1 MQRKI
6 LGFLLAVLMLVSF
19 VSPIFAEGNI
29 IILDP
34 VKNEET
40 KEKEVIT
47 PTEKKEE
54 KKDDGV
60 IVLPSR
66 DNENNILEER
76 KNEKQ
81 EESNKEVKKPEKKA
95 EEKKKEKKDEK
106 KEEKKE
112 DIKELQERFL
122 SEDLEEPEE
131 LTEEEYEALKATVE
145 DREEKGGFSF
155 FRRVMTFNALKSAPK
170 KEVQDPVIKVSLDYL
185 ENEVEVSKTHQSLN
199 WNNSSSSVKM
209 RVNYSLD
216 GEDVFKPGEVEI
228 TVPRY
233 MYKDRDGKLIGNVT
247 YGVPRFPNQRQPFA
261 YIVKE
266 DTVTFI
272 NTQTLNKNTKAFI
285 EMTVHGVN
293 TFDVKDV
300 VTGEKFGPMTADMT
314 LTHNGKVL
322 EESAEKKLTV
332 DVDTQAKISSVYT
345 DDGYPYE
352 VYPDNYPAE
361 FKPNNDS
368 EYVYADFYTNVTTS
382 ATQPYTMTFDAKA
395 TGFNGKILGAVFSE
409 GSEKVKADANGT
421 LTKSYNEPLKRE
433 LRNGRP
439 VRLFVAYPIHQ
450 FTESK
455 VYNLPLDVKYTV
467 TGIDDKKTTEIT
479 KNITVPYKPIRF
491 IAPDNHFGA
500 YIDGDGPR
508 VIYSSGY
515 REGVYGYALNA
526 LNGDKE
532 VTINYDSRVSAFN
545 LPFTYPSWDPKV
557 DNKDENLD
565 NYKQRRFKTEAR
577 LGYIEDNN
585 IKNSI
590 DIESIKLTGITL
602 YDYIKYP
609 NSGYGY
615 FEGAT
620 GKVQY
625 GYLPIG
631 NFGYKD
637 KSNLNDFAIK
647 DKTYTFELF
656 GLINGNYTKF
666 ADIDLNSKAFN
677 PVNGAEIKDGRLYFP
692 EGVKEIKTVLDSGI
706 PGYNYSFDMDYKVK
720 PTSEIKAI
728 AKHQIEN
735 FEKPSTRVRAG
746 AVMKG
751 ITDTNQTLNAVS
763 DSGYD
768 RLEGLT
774 QETTLSKNLNYNNDV
789 LNARVELKYTTTYD
803 SISNLMVKKEF
814 DEAKSENL
822 YKEEK
827 TSTWYELL
835 PEGFDL
841 DTKSIRSSEQ
851 IESFNIEKNYKG
863 TGRDLLVVKTINN
876 PKYRI
881 KNRRYETVPY
891 GYGTEMSISYSG
903 YYPWI
908 MMRHFAIKQGKG
920 LRYNVNSSSLYKSEN
935 EVLGTII
942 GYKGIKNN
950 DNKVN
955 ENLKEIDGPNPN
967 ISYLADNL
975 SSDLHI
981 DTAAVVGAEKTADV
995 NNENDYRFGLD
1006 KDMFVYENGYYKYR
1020 MSLTASGNTKVGSI
1034 VMYDKLDGYAL
1045 KEGEDTEF
1053 GTKTWKGELLGF
1065 DFNFLDSL
1073 GVEPVIYYSTQDL
1086 NLDSTEWTDDMNLGD
1101 KKKWT
1106 TVKPNVKDIKAIAV
1120 DLTKDKRGNKFYIA
1134 DGQTALLEVKMK
1146 APALTEDNKNAF
1158 AFNKGVVAWRPE
1170 ISTETKKSVTPTNK
1184 TKVGIKPFYLSI
1196 YHEFNDDDNR
1206 DGIRPE
1212 EITLDIYKNGKK
1224 TNLGPVVL
1232 NKDDNWY
1239 KEVKGV
1245 EYQDENGN
1253 INTYTLK
1260 PIKEYKDYEVV
1271 PGTPKQLSDRLEYN
1285 VKSTH
1290 SPYKIDVTI
1299 NKKWQGSSLSILKK
1313 IEESPLNRP
1322 ASINVEVLAN
1332 DKIFRTITIM
1342 PDKDNN
1348 WSYTL
1353 KDVFKNEKGQP
1364 IKYEVKELGYIE
1376 GYKPAEY
1383 SEDKLTIINKYYPFG
1398 DIKISKDL
1406 INATPLAKDK
1416 THKFKIEIYKEDGA
1430 LDLDTYNYETD
1441 SGRKG
1446 TIQTGGYIEM
1456 NAVNKILEVL
1466 TIKDI
1471 PSKGKVV
1478 ISETE
1483 LAGFTHKTP
1492 KQEVKATSGR
1502 TVDVKFVSE
1511 YKTKGDIVLKGKKEL
1526 KGRVMEAFS
1535 FLFDVKENGNIV
1547 QSIRSDKKG
1556 DIYYEP
1562 INYSLKD
1569 INVSTGKGIKK
1580 YELTERNETKPG
1592 YKYDESVINL
1602 TVSIT
1607 DNGDGTLTAVP
1618 EFTKNG
1624 AKTTLFFENT
1634 YTAKGDLSLFFYKEI
1649 KHSTLKPQKDE
1660 FTFKIYNDGVLLGEA
1675 KNNEFGEINF
1685 VMKDKFTEKD
1695 IDKVLNLQ
1703 VIETGFDS
1711 NIYRKNDEELRFT
1724 LKVVDNGDGTLSNDV
1739 TYNGRYLGKKRV
1751 DEGETIPKFI
1761 NERLDGDLKVAK
1773 LVDGNNPNPEKKFK
1787 FKVTFEGTKET
1798 IPTKLE
1804 GKILEYTNKNS
1815 HNSNQGSSDNYDY
1828 DHNGS
1833 SSCSEASKKGIH
1845 CGRNTALECVNG
1857 RWKCVEV
1864 KKDDDNTMSLPN
1876 NDILEVSS
1884 IRYPEMYAVRSAEKM
1899 SLRSAT
1905 QIPANATNVVDRR
1918 DSDGYLAYSSEDGKV
1933 TTLEIT
1939 NDYKNGLIAIYNANN
1954 GETKAFRQ
1962 SYKSKAGLTDEAFA
1976 GNKENWGNNGLIIKG
1991 WSLDKNAKKPDYKIG
2006 EVIKNT
2012 NIYDKRSTNA
2022 DTLNQVQLYA
2032 VWGKNGF
2039 ALTYNA
2045 NGGKG
2050 SMANDVVEYDTNF
2063 NLKANAFYKAG
2074 YKLAGWSTTQNGQVE
2089 FADKGLLNKSEAQIT
2104 NDALTLYAVWE
2115 EDNLNLESDNG
2126 VFYFELRQDE
2136 EITFKNLPAGLKYK
2150 IEEIEEAPWKV
2161 VKEDNTLSEIEPKKE
2176 SLAIV
2181 TNKYNAKAAQVD
2193 IEAQKQIDG
2202 VNSSLDDFTFKLEGS
2217 GVSYEVRANAET
2229 GKITFPTL
2237 RFLAPGTHSYKV
2249 REIAGVN
2256 KEYNFDSK
2264 VYDIKV
2270 TVSEVGGELVAKVTG
2285 ADNIIF
2291 NNTRK
2296 KADLTVTKVT
2306 EGRSL
2311 TDDTF
2316 TFDLYVDGSLQETFN
2331 LKTSQSKTFNL
2342 PVGSRYEVVEKDIPY
2357 PWEEVKADNSGTI
2370 VEGENTVTIKNISS
2384 LGNNTS
2390 DTRNLVSILTK
2401 KELLGRDMVRGEFTF
2416 SLEILDVAKFG
2427 ENEDEFSIYST
2438 TATNDEEGN
2447 IEFNLPVLNVNDG
2460 EKIRITEIKGT
2471 DESIVYDE
2479 SVHTYT
2485 ITKTSDP
2492 YKFELKDENGKTPAE
2507 NTFKN
2512 KVQPGKLRI
2521 TKEITNYRNSLKD
2534 HIFKVKVTAEGM
2546 DEKIIEVKVNT
2557 PVEVELPFN
2566 SHYTVEEI
2574 DIPQGY
2580 TLDSYINETGIVEA
2594 NETKD
2599 VTIKNTYNANATLKF
2614 TGRKIMQ
2621 NTMYKEDKDLL
2632 QKFNFNFMVL
2642 DGEGNALNT
2651 VTHDLDGN
2659 INFASFNYNDTQI
2672 GQTFKYRI
2680 FEMNEGQ
2687 GGVIFDKTTYEID
2700 VKVVDNGKGLE
2711 LEVEGYKIMAGKK
2724 EKIENFNPNDI
2735 TFTNT
2740 EYYVEV
2746 PETGTLGKLPF
2757 FGMFAMLILVAFV
2770 LGDKRR
2776 G

>member
-6 LGFLLAVLMLVSF
+6 LSFLLAVLMLVSF
-19 VSPIFAEGNI
+19 VSPIFAEGNV

-40 KEKEVIT
+40 EEKEVIT
-47 PTEKKEE
+47 PTEEKEE

-66 DNENNILEER
+66 DSENNILEER
-76 KNEKQ
+76 KDETKEKP
-81 EESNKEVKKPEKKA
+81 KEKAKETKEKA
-95 EEKKKEKKDEK
+95 EEKKDEKQEEKKDEK
-106 KEEKKE
+106 KEEEKE
-112 DIKELQERFL
+112 GIKELQERFL

-145 DREEKGGFSF
+145 DREQENGFSF
-155 FRRVMTFNALKSAPK
+155 FRRVTTFNALKSAPK
-170 KEVQDPVIKVSLDYL
+170 KEVQDPVIKVSIDYL

-199 WNNSSSSVKM
+199 WHNSSSSVKM

-216 GEDVFKPGEVEI
+216 GEEVFKPGEVEI

-233 MYKDRDGKLIGNVT
+233 MYKDRDGNPIGNVT

-285 EMTVHGVN
+285 EMTAHGVN
-293 TFDVKDV
+293 TFEIKDV
-300 VTGEKFGPMTADMT
+300 VTGEKFGPMTADMV
-314 LTHNGKVL
+314 LTHNGKVF
-322 EESAEKKLTV
+322 EEKAEKELTV
-332 DVDTQAKISSVYT
+332 DVDTQAKIADVYT

-352 VYPDNYPAE
+352 VYPDNYPAA
-361 FKPNNDS
+361 FKPANDGD
-368 EYVYADFYTNVTTS
+368 YVYADFYTNVTTD

-395 TGFNGKILGAVFSE
+395 TGFNGKVLGTVFSE
-409 GSEKVKADANGT
+409 GSEEVKADANGVINKKYDT
-421 LTKSYNEPLKRE
+421 PIRKE
-433 LRNGRP
+433 LDRDKA
-439 VRLFVAYPIHQ
+439 VRVFVAYPIHQ

-455 VYNLPLDVKYTV
+455 IYNLPLNVKYTV
-467 TGIDDKKTTEIT
+467 TGIDDKKTTEIS
-479 KNITVPYKPIRF
+479 KNIVVPYKPIRF

-508 VIYSSGY
+508 TVYSGGL
-515 REGVYGYALNA
+515 REGIYGYALNS
-526 LNGDKE
+526 
-532 VTINYDSRVSAFN
+532 INVGKDTFINFNTWVRAFN

-565 NYKQRRFKTEAR
+565 SYKQRRFKTEAR
-577 LGYIEDNN
+577 LGYVEDGAF
-585 IKNSI
+585 KEAME
-590 DIESIKLTGITL
+590 IESLSLRGLTK
-602 YDYIKYP
+602 YDFIKYP
-609 NSGYGY
+609 TSGYGY

-620 GKVQY
+620 GKVEY

-631 NFGYKD
+631 NFGYKS
-637 KSNLNDFAIK
+637 KNSLNEFEIK
-647 DKTYTFELF
+647 DKAYTFELF

-666 ADIDLNSKAFN
+666 ADIDLNNETFTA
-677 PVNGAEIKDGRLYFP
+677 VNGAEFRDGRLYLP

-706 PGYNYSFDMDYKVK
+706 PGYYYSFNLRYKIK
-720 PTSEIKAI
+720 PTPGVRAI

-735 FEKPSTRVRAG
+735 FEKPSTRVKASS
-746 AVMKG
+746 VMKG
-751 ITDTNQTLNAVS
+751 ITDTSQTVNAYS
-763 DSGYD
+763 DYDYD

-774 QETTLSKNLNYNNDV
+774 QETKLKKRLDYTNDTE
-789 LNARVELKYTTTYD
+789 NARVKLDYTTTYD
-803 SISNLMVKKEF
+803 SISNLMDKKEF
-814 DEAKSENL
+814 EEAKAENL
-822 YKEEK
+822 YKDEK

-835 PEGFDL
+835 PLGFDL

-851 IESFNIEKNYKG
+851 IESFDIEKNYKN
-863 TGRDLLVVKTINN
+863 TGRDLLAVKTINN
-876 PKYRI
+876 PNYRI
-881 KNRRYETVPY
+881 KSRDNSYTPY

-903 YYPWI
+903 YYSWR
-908 MMRHFAIKQGKG
+908 MMRHYAIEVGQG
-920 LRYNVNSSSLYKSEN
+920 LRYNTVSDSLYKSEN
-935 EVLGTII
+935 EVLGTIT

-950 DNKVN
+950 DSQIN
-955 ENLKEIDGPNPN
+955 EFLREIDGPNLN
-967 ISYLADNL
+967 ISYLAKTL
-975 SSDLHI
+975 SEDLKI
-981 DTAAVVGAEKTADV
+981 DLAAIIGAEKTADV
-995 NNENDYRFGLD
+995 NHENDYKFGLD
-1006 KDMFVYENGYYKYR
+1006 KNMYVYENGYYRYR
-1020 MSLTASGNTKVGSI
+1020 LSMTTDGNARVSD
-1034 VMYDKLDGYAL
+1034 VVVYDKLDGYTL
-1045 KEGEDTEF
+1045 KEGDDQEY
-1053 GTKTWKGELLGF
+1053 GSKTWKGTFLGLDL
-1065 DFNFLDSL
+1065 DFVKSL
-1073 GVEPVIYYSTQDL
+1073 GIKPVVYYSTVDL
-1086 NLDSTEWTDDMNLGD
+1086 NLNSTEWTEDMNLGD

-1106 TVKPNVKDIKAIAV
+1106 TVKPNPEDITAIAV
-1120 DLTKDKRGNKFYIA
+1120 DLSKSENGEDFYLQK
-1134 DGQTALLEVKMK
+1134 GQNVQIEVNMK
-1146 APALTEDNKNAF
+1146 APGLTEENKDAF
-1158 AFNKGVVAWRPE
+1158 AFNKNTVAWKVE
-1170 ISTETKKSVTPTNK
+1170 GSASKKEVTLSNK

-1196 YHEFNDDDNR
+1196 YHEFDDDDNR

-1224 TNLGPVVL
+1224 TNLGPVTL
-1232 NKDDNWY
+1232 NKDNNWY
-1239 KEVKGV
+1239 KEIKGV

-1260 PIKEYKDYEVV
+1260 PTKEYKDYEVV

-1285 VKSTH
+1285 VKSIH
-1290 SPYKIDVTI
+1290 SPYKIDVKI

-1332 DKIFRTITIM
+1332 DKTFRTVTIM
-1342 PDKDNN
+1342 PDKDND

-1353 KDVFKNEKGQP
+1353 KDVFKNEKGKP

-1416 THKFKIEIYKEDGA
+1416 THKFKIEIYKEDGT

-1456 NAVNKILEVL
+1456 NAINKILEVL

-1471 PSKGKVV
+1471 PSKGKVL

-1502 TVDVKFVSE
+1502 TVDVKFISE
-1511 YKTKGDIVLKGKKEL
+1511 YKTKGDIVLKGQKQL
-1526 KGRVMEAFS
+1526 TGRVMEAFS
-1535 FLFDVKENGNIV
+1535 FLFDIKENGNTI

-1569 INVSTGKGIKK
+1569 IDVSTGKGVKK
-1580 YELTERNETKPG
+1580 YELTERNESKPG

-1618 EFTKNG
+1618 EFTKDG
-1624 AKTTLFFENT
+1624 EKTTLFFKNT
-1634 YTAKGDLSLFFYKEI
+1634 YTAKGDFDLTFYKEI
-1649 KHSTLKPQKDE
+1649 KYSTAKPKKDE

-1685 VMKDKFTEKD
+1685 NIKDKFTEKD
-1695 IDKVLNLQ
+1695 IDKVLNIQ
-1703 VIETGFDS
+1703 VIEIGIDTEV
-1711 NIYRKNDEELRFT
+1711 YRENKEELHFT
-1724 LKVVDNGDGTLSNDV
+1724 LKVIDNGDGTLSNDI
-1739 TYNGRYLGKKRV
+1739 TYNGRYLGEKRV

-1761 NERLDGDLKVAK
+1761 NERLDGSLNVAK

-1787 FKVTFEGTKET
+1787 FKVTFEGAKEI
-1798 IPTKLE
+1798 IPKKLE
-1804 GKILEYTNKNS
+1804 GKVSDYSLLSTVSTVNLRNDEEAYNGNEELEI
-1815 HNSNQGSSDNYDY
+1815 
-1828 DHNGS
+1828 
-1833 SSCSEASKKGIH
+1833 A
-1845 CGRNTALECVNG
+1845 
-1857 RWKCVEV
+1857 
-1864 KKDDDNTMSLPN
+1864 
-1876 NDILEVSS
+1876 S
-1884 IRYPEMYAVRSAEKM
+1884 IRYPKNYAVRSTEKM
-1899 SLRSAT
+1899 SMQSVT
-1905 QIPANATNVVDRR
+1905 QIPTNATNVLDRR

-1976 GNKENWGNNGLIIKG
+1976 GNKENWGNNGLVIKG
-1991 WSLDKNAKKPDYKIG
+1991 WSLDRNATKPDYKIG

-2012 NIYDKRSTNA
+2012 NIYDKRSTDA

-2039 ALTYNA
+2039 TLTYDS

-2050 SMANDVVEYDTNF
+2050 SMANDVVEYDKDF

-2074 YKLAGWSTTQNGQVE
+2074 YKLAGWSTTKDGQVE

-2126 VFYFELRQDE
+2126 VFYFELRQNE
-2136 EITFKNLPAGLKYK
+2136 GITFKNLPAGLKYK
-2150 IEEIEEAPWKV
+2150 VEEIEEAPWKV
-2161 VKEDNTLSEIEPKKE
+2161 IKEENTLGEIEPKKE
-2176 SLAIV
+2176 SEAVI
-2181 TNKYNAKAAQVD
+2181 TNKYNAKAVGVD
-2193 IEAQKQIDG
+2193 IEGQKQIDG
-2202 VNSSLDDFTFKLEGS
+2202 VNSSLDDFTFKLEGD
-2217 GVSYEVRANAET
+2217 GVSHTVRANAET
-2229 GKITFPTL
+2229 GKINFPTL
-2237 RFLAPGTHSYKV
+2237 RFLSPGTHSYKV
-2249 REIAGVN
+2249 SETKGVD

-2264 VYDIKV
+2264 VYDITI
-2270 TVSEVGGELVAKVTG
+2270 TVVEQGGELVANVTG

-2296 KADLTVTKVT
+2296 KADLTVTKIT

-2331 LKTSQSKTFNL
+2331 LKANENKVFNL

-2357 PWEEVKADNSGTI
+2357 PWEEVKGDNSGTI
-2370 VEGENTVTIKNISS
+2370 VEGANSVTIKNVST
-2384 LGNNTS
+2384 LGSTS
-2390 DTRNLVSILTK
+2390 DTRSLVSVLTK

-2416 SLEILDVAKFG
+2416 SLEILKGDAVT
-2427 ENEDEFSIYST
+2427 YSV

-2460 EKIRITEIKGT
+2460 EKLRITETKGT
-2471 DESIVYDE
+2471 DESIIYDE
-2479 SVHTYT
+2479 SIHTYT
-2485 ITKTSDP
+2485 ITKTLDP
-2492 YKFELKDENGKTPAE
+2492 YKFELKDENSKTPKE
-2507 NTFKN
+2507 NVFKN
-2512 KVQPGKLRI
+2512 KVQPGKLKI
-2521 TKEITNYRNSLKD
+2521 VKEITNYKNSLKD
-2534 HIFKVKVTAEGM
+2534 HVFKVKVTAEGM
-2546 DEKIIEVKVNT
+2546 DDKIVEVKANT

-2594 NETKD
+2594 NETRD
-2599 VTIKNTYNANATLKF
+2599 VTIKNTYNASASLKF
-2614 TGRKIMQ
+2614 TGKKIMQ
-2621 NTMYKEDKDLL
+2621 NTMYEEDKSLL
-2632 QKFNFNFMVL
+2632 EKFNFNFMVL

-2659 INFASFNYNDTQI
+2659 INFATLNYNDTQI

-2687 GGVIFDKTTYEID
+2687 AGVIFDKTTYEVD

-2711 LEVEGYKIMAGKK
+2711 LEVEGYKLLNGKK
-2724 EKIENFNPNDI
+2724 ERIEDFNPNDI

-2746 PETGTLGKLPF
+2746 PETGTLGKIPF
-2757 FGMFAMLILVAFV
+2757 FGTFIMLICLAYV
-2770 LGDKRR
+2770 LGGKRR